1 MNILLPV
8 DGSEQSA
15 TAVQTVLKRPWPS
28 GSNVR
33 ILAVVENAGP
43 PPVGELML
51 SPAVD
56 LGQLR
61 QQNIANAE
69 KLIAEVAA
77 SLRASGLSVDKT
89 VREGDASNSIIDE
102 AKDWPADLIVM
113 GTHGYTGLKKLVLG
127 SVAQSVVSHAPCSV
141 EVVRDRIAADGKKSK
156 DQAGQIEEPYSH
168 K

>member
-15 TAVQTVLKRPWPS
+15 TAVQAVLNRPWPS
-28 GSNVR
+28 GSHVR
-33 ILAVVENAGP
+33 ILAVIENAGP

-69 KLIAEVAA
+69 KLTAEVAA
-77 SLRASGLSVDKT
+77 SLRASGLSVDKA
-89 VREGDASNSIIDE
+89 VREGDASNSIVDE

-141 EVVRDRIAADGKKSK
+141 EVVRDRIAADGKKSNDK
-156 DQAGQIEEPYSH
+156 AGQIEEP
-168 K
+168 

>member
-8 DGSEQSA
+8 DASEQSA
-15 TAVQTVLKRPWPS
+15 TAVQAVLSRPWPR

-51 SPAVD
+51 PPAAD

-61 QQNIANAE
+61 QQNIADAE
-69 KLIAEVAA
+69 KLTTEVAA

-89 VREGDASNSIIDE
+89 VREGDASNTIIDE

-141 EVVRDRIAADGKKSK
+141 EVVRDCIAAAGKKSNDK
-156 DQAGQIEEPYSH
+156 AGQIEEPYS
-168 K
+168 